1 MDANDQSEFSKLTLA
16 QQYAALAKLRACVV
30 AISLGD
36 DELLDKLL
44 GADAPQDEPDAEAVE
59 IADAVDAWLA
69 GGEA

>member
-44 GADAPQDEPDAEAVE
+44 GTMRHRMNPTPKR
-59 IADAVDAWLA
+59 
-69 GGEA
+69 